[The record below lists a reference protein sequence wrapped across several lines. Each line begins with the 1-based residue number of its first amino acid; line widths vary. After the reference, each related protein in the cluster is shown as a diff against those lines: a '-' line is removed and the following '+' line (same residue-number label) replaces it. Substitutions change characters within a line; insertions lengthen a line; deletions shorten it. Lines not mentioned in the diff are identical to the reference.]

1 MSHKNGSEALKA
13 GIVGWLI
20 GVIGFPVILMSVG
33 VVSIVMFVLMIGSST
48 MSAGGCATAVTGDNN
63 TQKTYNYLMQSE
75 FDLKPFQAAA
85 IVGNFIHESGG
96 DPLKTNNP
104 NPTSGA
110 VGIAQW
116 LGSRQTA
123 LKAHNYQ
130 GKTWTDID
138 FQLDFMKSELFGGWK
153 SALIAVRRSTTI
165 EEATVIFEKIYEVS
179 GDTGSYPKR
188 IKNAKNVLEK
198 YGKSASS
205 NLGCVSV
212 AVSGTLTDP
221 GKGPQNPKTGLVP
234 RSENLQKFIFANWG
248 CEKLHGTPCIREIG
262 GYSVRPAGTPQ
273 DHTLGLALDI
283 TVSDGI
289 GKYPSPTEQS
299 LGWQIACFL
308 ASNASK
314 VGVRYLIWQGKI
326 WNVTRLNEGNSAAC
340 QLGTGWRPYTYGYGV
355 TEGHYDHVHVTVQP
369 GVGG

>member
-63 TQKTYNYLMQSE
+63 TQKTYNYLMQPE

-96 DPLKTNNP
+96 DPLKTDNP

-123 LKAHNYQ
+123 LKAHDYQ
-130 GKTWTDID
+130 GKPWTDIEL
-138 FQLDFMKSELFGGWK
+138 QLDFMKSELFGGWK
-153 SALIAVRRSTTI
+153 SALVAVRRSNTI
-165 EEATVIFEKIYEVS
+165 DEATVVFEKIYEVS
-179 GDTGSYPKR
+179 GDTASYPKR
-188 IKNAKNVLEK
+188 IQNAKSVLER
-198 YGKSASS
+198 YDNGVVTDM
-205 NLGCVSV
+205 GCADI

-221 GKGPQNPKTGLVP
+221 GEGPRNPKTGLVP
-234 RSENLQKFIFANWG
+234 RAENLQRFVFANWG
-248 CEKLHGTPCIREIG
+248 CEKLHTSPCIREIG

-283 TVSDGI
+283 TISDGI
-289 GKYPSPTEQS
+289 GISPSKAEQA

-340 QLGTGWRPYTYGYGV
+340 QLGTGWRPYTHGYGV